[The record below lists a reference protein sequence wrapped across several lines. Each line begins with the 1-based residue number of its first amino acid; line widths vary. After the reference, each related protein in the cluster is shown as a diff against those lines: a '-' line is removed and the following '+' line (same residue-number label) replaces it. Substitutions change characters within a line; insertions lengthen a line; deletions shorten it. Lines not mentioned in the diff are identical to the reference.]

1 MQPDFVL
8 VDENF
13 EKPPQKKIVFS
24 KDDWKRMDK
33 EEALKKYCAE
43 RKKLPLGKNSKYVWL
58 SIKNTTESC

>member
-1 MQPDFVL
+1 MKIL
-8 VDENF
+8 KNHHR
-13 EKPPQKKIVFS
+13 KKVICS